1 MNNPTF
7 KPGDCL
13 ILIVDDDRTMRNLLK
28 IAMEEEGYRV
38 IEGKNGQ
45 QGLEE
50 YHRHHPDMVLLDAL
64 MPDMDG
70 FTCCQKLRSVE
81 DDGYIPVLMITALDD
96 QDSINQA
103 FVAGATDYI
112 TKPIFWSVLSQR
124 VHHLLLN
131 SQTAKQ
137 LKTLTSQYMR
147 QQQWQTLGHQITRQW
162 QHPFQLKSLLQDCIQ
177 QLQSQVNA
185 ERVGIHR
192 MDGRLMAEAIT
203 PGYPSVKTL
212 KWEKVTLLS
221 RYQSN
226 YEQGNTIL
234 LDFSEKLDLSEK
246 EMAALEQLSLQHL
259 TLSPLVFQ
267 DNLWGILWIHYC
279 GSSYGWETWEM
290 DCLRHLSHLL
300 AITSKTMELMDV

>member
-28 IAMEEEGYRV
+28 IAMEEDGYRV
-38 IEGKNGQ
+38 IEAKNGQ

-81 DDGYIPVLMITALDD
+81 DNASVPILMITALDD
-96 QDSINQA
+96 QNSIDQA

-124 VHHLLLN
+124 VHCLLLN

-137 LKTLTSQYMR
+137 LRTLTSQCRR
-147 QQQWQTLGHQITRQW
+147 QQQWQILGHHITRQW
-162 QHPFQLKSLLQDCIQ
+162 QHPFELKSLFQDFVG
-177 QLQSQVNA
+177 QLQSHLKA

-192 MDGRLMAEAIT
+192 MDGRLMAEVVA

-212 KWEKVTLLS
+212 KWEKITLLG
-221 RYQSN
+221 RYQSK
-226 YEQGNTIL
+226 YDQGDPII
-234 LDFSEKLDLSEK
+234 LDFSKKLDLSEK
-246 EMAALEQLSLQHL
+246 EIAPLERLSVQHII
-259 TLSPLVFQ
+259 LSPLLFQ
-267 DNLWGILWIHYC
+267 DNLWGILWVHYC
-279 GSSYGWETWEM
+279 RSSDQWEAWEI
-290 DCLRHLSHLL
+290 DCLSHLSDLL
-300 AITSKTMELMDV
+300 AITSKTMEVIKV